1 MTIFAKYILKTVLH
15 NANSFNSVNGQP
27 VPLFCPLTLQLGK
40 KLSMFPLYIGLA
52 KQNSVTF
59 NIAGRLAA
67 LLPLLKYYV
76 HFSWDRR
83 EENSNFLK
91 FPFTYF

>member
-1 MTIFAKYILKTVLH
+1 MTVFTNHILKTVLH

-27 VPLFCPLTLQLGK
+27 VPLFCPLTLQLGENSLHVPIIYRGK
-40 KLSMFPLYIGLA
+40 K
-52 KQNSVTF
+52 KEKKNSVDF
-59 NIAGRLAA
+59 DIAGKLAA

-83 EENSNFLK
+83 EENSTF
-91 FPFTYF
+91 F